1 MTARNIISL
10 AIVAALAAAGII
22 TLAGHAGAQGARLNT
37 LEDVVFSDLRDGRAL
52 VRVSWGLPL
61 QAAPEERRQDNPP
74 QLDYLFSQAAYSA
87 KELVK
92 YANAG
97 PLRSFKAIAEADGKV
112 RLTLYL
118 KDTVTSATRME
129 NNQFIVILTA
139 SGPSAGKDQQA
150 PQKTQKEGA
159 PARAA
164 APQAAPATA
173 KPAAL
178 GKDIVSKLIMFK
190 GDVQILYTAGVS
202 QVAVGNSGIVSA
214 AVLDTGGLLVIGENP
229 GATIVHIW
237 HADGSERSLEIHV
250 TGESTDNLLSHMA
263 ALLTS
268 IKGVT
273 IRDLGELIV
282 VEGDISPA
290 DKEQIEKIAKAFP
303 ALVNLTRVA
312 AVPMEKM
319 IHMAVQIVEFNTN
332 AMEQLGVK
340 WGSTID
346 GPGAA
351 AIGDAVNNDV
361 FRPGIPATTT
371 IPPSLT
377 LPTRVDP
384 LRIYLGIATSITSKI
399 NLAVADGDAYVL
411 ASPTLSTRSG
421 GEANFLAGGEVPLPS
436 TSSTGQTNVEFKE
449 YGIKLDIKPVA
460 DKENNILSK
469 VGTEISSIDPSVAVN
484 GIPGFL
490 TRKTTAEV
498 NVRHGETIVLS
509 NLMSTESSRN
519 FDKFPWLGDVPVLG
533 WLFKSKNWRE
543 KRTELVIFVTPRIVD
558 PSSDEVKR
566 SLERGEQIRSNFKT
580 MINDGIVY

>member
-1 MTARNIISL
+1 MTARNIVSL

-22 TLAGHAGAQGARLNT
+22 TLAGRASAQGARLNT

-52 VRVSWGLPL
+52 IRVSWGLPL
-61 QAAPEERRQDNPP
+61 QAAPEERRQDTPP
-74 QLDYLFSQAAYSA
+74 QIDYLFSQAAYSA

-92 YANAG
+92 YANVG
-97 PLRSFKAIAEADGKV
+97 PLRSFKAVAEPDGKV

-118 KDTVTSATRME
+118 KDAVTSATRVE
-129 NNQFIVILTA
+129 NNQFVVIIT
-139 SGPSAGKDQQA
+139 STA
-150 PQKTQKEGA
+150 PQGQQPAAQKTKKEA
-159 PARAA
+159 PAAA
-164 APQAAPATA
+164 PAPQAAPPMP
-173 KPAAL
+173 KGLAL
-178 GKDIVSKLIMFK
+178 GQDTVSKLVMFK
-190 GDVQILYTAGVS
+190 GDIQILYTSGVS
-202 QVAVGNSGIVSA
+202 QVAVGNSNIVSA

-237 HADGSERSLEIHV
+237 HTDGSERSLEFHV
-250 TGESTDNLLSHMA
+250 TGESTSNLLSHMA

-332 AMEQLGVK
+332 ALEQLGVK
-340 WGSTID
+340 WGSPID

-361 FRPGIPATTT
+361 FRPGIPATTS
-371 IPPSLT
+371 IPQSVT

-399 NLAVADGDAYVL
+399 NLAVSDGDAYVL

-460 DKENNILSK
+460 DKENNILFRMAEQILSPDEQARLAEDFEK
-469 VGTEISSIDPSVAVN
+469 AEVEKMGVGTHERLHAMMDQ
-484 GIPGFL
+484 L
-490 TRKTTAEV
+490 LAEV
-498 NVRHGETIVLS
+498 VAR
-509 NLMSTESSRN
+509 
-519 FDKFPWLGDVPVLG
+519 
-533 WLFKSKNWRE
+533 
-543 KRTELVIFVTPRIVD
+543 
-558 PSSDEVKR
+558 
-566 SLERGEQIRSNFKT
+566 
-580 MINDGIVY
+580 

>member
-1 MTARNIISL
+1 MTRSIF
-10 AIVAALAAAGII
+10 ALLLWLGAAAS
-22 TLAGHAGAQGARLNT
+22 LPAAEYVLHAG
-37 LEDVVFSDLRDGRAL
+37 
-52 VRVSWGLPL
+52 
-61 QAAPEERRQDNPP
+61 
-74 QLDYLFSQAAYSA
+74 
-87 KELVK
+87 ELVDVEAMQVLEK
-92 YANAG
+92 MTVVVRDNRISAVHGGYQSPG
-97 PLRSFKAIAEADGKV
+97 PGQELID
-112 RLTLYL
+112 L
-118 KDTVTSATRME
+118 KDHTLMPGLMDMHTHITGEHS
-129 NNQFIVILTA
+129 
-139 SGPSAGKDQQA
+139 
-150 PQKTQKEGA
+150 
-159 PARAA
+159 
-164 APQAAPATA
+164 PQAYTEGFFLEPADV
-173 KPAAL
+173 AL
-178 GKDIVSKLIMFK
+178 RATVYAERTLM
-190 GDVQILYTAGVS
+190 AGF
-202 QVAVGNSGIVSA
+202 
-214 AVLDTGGLLVIGENP
+214 T
-229 GATIVHIW
+229 
-237 HADGSERSLEIHV
+237 
-250 TGESTDNLLSHMA
+250 
-263 ALLTS
+263 
-268 IKGVT
+268 T

-303 ALVNLTRVA
+303 ALVNLPRVA

-332 AMEQLGVK
+332 ALEQLGVK
-340 WGSTID
+340 WGSPID

-361 FRPGIPATTT
+361 FRPGIPATTS
-371 IPPSLT
+371 IPQSVT

-399 NLAVADGDAYVL
+399 NLAVSDGDAYVL

-469 VGTEISSIDPSVAVN
+469 VGTEISSIDPS
-484 GIPGFL
+484 
-490 TRKTTAEV
+490 AEV
-498 NVRHGETIVLS
+498 NVRHGETLVLS

-558 PSSDEVKR
+558 PASDEVKGA
-566 SLERGEQIRSNFKT
+566 LERGEQIRSNFKS